1 MPYTREKFKV
11 FAWDKTGTE
20 RRTLPQECVGD
31 GTSWTDDRDGGY
43 SSGSLNVQYRDDDEP
58 DIMPGDRVEF
68 WYDDL
73 RRYRGY
79 VRRIN
84 IAPGDTNRVTYQLAG
99 IMQIAGTNPVT
110 KRYAGGFDV
119 SQIAAKMVQDTL
131 LKPGAVLQGGLQ
143 VNARAISI
151 TSDGADFYGQTLY
164 DALRGLNEQS
174 AKAAAWGSSVDNF
187 GRDEFYFQPI
197 SPIIT
202 PDHTIILPVEN
213 ITEANS
219 DLPLEDVVNEIQVIS
234 NVAPKFPNLIFN
246 PGFEKPV
253 LTGASGVNLFRN
265 GDFEEDDTYWDFQ
278 GGADIKESGQ
288 TEGSPF
294 SGSKMAEIDSG
305 DEVIEYDST
314 PAVAVVPGL
323 TYRFA
328 FRAKREV
335 AQLTTPTYGA
345 TYTLG
350 FTDGSGLMTGY
361 RQEDLLDDDG
371 TVYNSVVWKRW
382 EWQAVAPAGAT
393 GVYFKIDGQDGLDTG
408 DGILIDSIE
417 CFDVSEVYQEGWEAI
432 ANGTSVVESVDW
444 ACEDP
449 HEGGYC
455 VAITVTASDSDAN
468 EVYLVQKGGAKFSV
482 IGGQTLRFL
491 AHLKGIS
498 GETSPKCRLY
508 IQSWDSS
515 QTSLGIDSYDISSGS
530 LTGEWQ
536 YFSTVSALPQSAA
549 SALAWVSI
557 RGSGTV
563 KVDSLRCSDG
573 AYSSEVGGIDVYI
586 PDGNY
591 ISPIFKAVELFGP
604 SGAAG
609 DNSDPS
615 DLYYDV
621 YNSAAYYGRRI
632 KLVQVNDVSSTDA
645 AQAFAIEWLKSNAI
659 AYPSP
664 SITMV
669 NPTVFYLPGQCIRL
683 VGRNGRKL
691 YTGGLPVARVSYS
704 FSSGTGLSATIQLA
718 REVRDEANL
727 IQRLIERN
735 ARRGTTPALS
745 YSGAS
750 PGSSAGGSWSGGG
763 IPLGGV
769 TNEALIKSSGAD
781 YDTEW
786 QELVPAGGSAGAV
799 LMKDSGTDFDSKW
812 QTVVPS
818 GGAEGQVLQKASGSD
833 WDTAWYDQVTPRPT
847 WKKSLVTPDL
857 SSYSGFNL
865 SETFY
870 RNLGSATLVVG
881 KSESGTMRTSGWDFP
896 IPTMDDFDYVLCVD
910 ATRRSADYHQIGIG
924 TRRTDTSGSTFISIT
939 DNAGATFA
947 VEVVKMSSASTFIGV
962 VGSMTYHNA
971 AGEIWLRIRK
981 SGGTLYY
988 SVSASGNDYD
998 WSTIFSESVSAW
1010 ASSNHTRM
1018 GVIVASRSATKPKF
1032 LLTSLSLEDIYDCT
1046 TAVAGSNTDSSMVTE
1061 VQPFLRGTGAI
1072 AAHTWTARKTGT
1084 YRIWVEVPTNSDYS
1098 TYKVDLGSG
1107 SVGNLIDGITGD
1119 KGWNIVDTGVDI
1131 AVTDGATFTINFN
1144 KITSGTY
1151 YGLKRVYLR

>member
-131 LKPGAVLQGGLQ
+131 LKPGAVLQEGLQ

-449 HEGGYC
+449 HEGGYS
-455 VAITVTASDSDAN
+455 VSLTVTADDSDAD

-491 AHLKGIS
+491 AHLKGLS

-508 IQSWDSS
+508 IQSWNGN
-515 QTSLGIDSYDISSGS
+515 QESLGIDYTDISSGT
-530 LTGEWQ
+530 LTNEWQ
-536 YFSTVSALPQSAA
+536 YFSSEVALPQTAA
-549 SALAWVSI
+549 SALAWLSI
-557 RGSGTV
+557 RGDGTV

-669 NPTVFYLPGQCIRL
+669 NPTVFYLPGQCVRL
-683 VGRNGRKL
+683 VGANGRKL

-704 FSSGTGLSATIQLA
+704 FSSGTGLAATIQLA

-786 QELVPAGGSAGAV
+786 LELVPAGGSTGQV
-799 LMKDSGTDFDSKW
+799 LTKDSATNFDSSW
-812 QTVVPS
+812 QTIVPS
-818 GGAEGQVLQKASGSD
+818 GGDEWQGLVKNSSTDLDTSWQNILIPQNYPRHHPALKVPLASSFSWLSQGSASATDEEGSLVFQCPAESGGALQIRGLYESCNSTFTATLGCLPLLPLGQFPETGIFCRASNTGKIIALQLIAENGSRNLEVIRYGSQTAFDGTNPVPYSKSWNHGTLFTWLRMRGDGTNFYFDISMDGRWWLQVYTIAQASG
-833 WDTAWYDQVTPRPT
+833 
-847 WKKSLVTPDL
+847 
-857 SSYSGFNL
+857 
-865 SETFY
+865 
-870 RNLGSATLVVG
+870 
-881 KSESGTMRTSGWDFP
+881 GW
-896 IPTMDDFDYVLCVD
+896 
-910 ATRRSADYHQIGIG
+910 G
-924 TRRTDTSGSTFISIT
+924 GSTFNQLGIFAAT
-939 DNAGATFA
+939 RNASDALINQIVHWETKTTNVTSNPAHA
-947 VEVVKMSSASTFIGV
+947 VPALPV
-962 VGSMTYHNA
+962 
-971 AGEIWLRIRK
+971 
-981 SGGTLYY
+981 
-988 SVSASGNDYD
+988 
-998 WSTIFSESVSAW
+998 
-1010 ASSNHTRM
+1010 
-1018 GVIVASRSATKPKF
+1018 
-1032 LLTSLSLEDIYDCT
+1032 
-1046 TAVAGSNTDSSMVTE
+1046 
-1061 VQPFLRGTGAI
+1061 
-1072 AAHTWTARKTGT
+1072 
-1084 YRIWVEVPTNSDYS
+1084 
-1098 TYKVDLGSG
+1098 
-1107 SVGNLIDGITGD
+1107 
-1119 KGWNIVDTGVDI
+1119 
-1131 AVTDGATFTINFN
+1131 
-1144 KITSGTY
+1144 
-1151 YGLKRVYLR
+1151 